1 MNINSLCAT
10 NNYVGGSRDANQIIE
25 INFFSLE
32 TRETC
37 VFLVDRL
44 EADWISLK
52 SVYSI
57 LQKSMEG
64 FYRVAC

>member
-1 MNINSLCAT
+1 MPTKLLKLI
-10 NNYVGGSRDANQIIE
+10 
-25 INFFSLE
+25 FFLE

-57 LQKSMEG
+57 LQKSMER
-64 FYRVAC
+64 FYHVAC